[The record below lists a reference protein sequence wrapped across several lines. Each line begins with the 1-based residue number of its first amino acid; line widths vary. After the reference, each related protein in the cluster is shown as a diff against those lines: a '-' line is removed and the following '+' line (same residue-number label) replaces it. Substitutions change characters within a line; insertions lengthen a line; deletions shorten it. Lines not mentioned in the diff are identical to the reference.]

1 MTPDLSRPIALHRQG
16 RRAEAAVLY
25 EAARRTAPRDP
36 DVLYLLGLCRLELG
50 ELEDGLRHM
59 RALVRIQPGNAPAHH
74 ALGKALSALG
84 KDSAAKR
91 SLETALKLDP
101 DLADSALE
109 LALLVQR
116 DDDPARAVEILRDA
130 LARHPKHAALWNNLG
145 TACRRH
151 GDAAGAADAWRRAIA
166 LDAAMVGPYCNL
178 ATLEMRAG
186 HAAEALS
193 LIREGIAALP
203 DAADLHYHHGRLAF
217 FAGDFGAAADALERS
232 LSLRPGDR
240 PAQVQLAQARQY
252 LCDWDGLD
260 ALMPLVRAEID
271 RAVAGGPCLVS
282 PFFAVTLPTSE
293 ADRTAVAAAEAR
305 RREAALTPLRKDLSF
320 RLNAEPKRRLHIGY
334 LSGDWRDHAASH
346 LSCGLFRHHD
356 REAFE
361 VSVLSFGPDDGS
373 EYLHRIRAGAEHFV
387 DLRPLGDAGAAQAI
401 FDLGVDILLDVQG
414 FMGNSR
420 PEIFMLRPAPVQV
433 SYLTYLGSM
442 GTGALDYII
451 ADATMIAPDNRAAF
465 TEAVV
470 TMPHCYQVNDDE
482 ARIGAPPARA
492 DEGLP
497 EAAMVYCAIHGGHK
511 ITRDAFAGWMRI
523 LKAAPDSVLW
533 LAAGGRL
540 RDTLCAAATAQGID
554 PETRLV
560 FARRV
565 PDKADHMARLALA
578 DLMLDTPIYGAHS
591 SAVDCLWAGTPVLT
605 APGDVFS
612 SRGAATLLR
621 TLGIEELIVPD
632 YDAYERLAVALAG
645 DPERRSDLRNRIA
658 VRRKASKLFDTA
670 GWVRDVE
677 RAYLEMWEIYRQGAA
692 PRDIML
698 AESGET

>member
-1 MTPDLSRPIALHRQG
+1 MTLDLSRPIALHRQG
-16 RRAEAAVLY
+16 RRAEAAALY

-36 DVLYLLGLCRLELG
+36 DVLYLLGLCRLEMG
-50 ELEDGLRHM
+50 ALEDGIRHM

-84 KDSAAKR
+84 KPGPARRA
-91 SLETALKLDP
+91 LETALKLDP
-101 DLADSALE
+101 ALVDSALE
-109 LALLVQR
+109 LALLAQR
-116 DDDPARAVEILRDA
+116 DDDPARAEEILRTA
-130 LARHPKHAALWNNLG
+130 IARHSDHAALWNNLG
-145 TACRRH
+145 TVCRRR
-151 GDAAGAADAWRRAIA
+151 GDAAGAGDAWRRAIA
-166 LDAAMVGPYCNL
+166 LDAAMAGPYCNL
-178 ATLEMRAG
+178 ATLEMRTG
-186 HAAEALS
+186 HPAEALS
-193 LIREGIAALP
+193 VIREGLGVLP
-203 DAADLHYHHGRLAF
+203 DDADLHFHHGRLAF
-217 FAGDFGAAADALERS
+217 FAGDFATAAEALERA
-232 LSLRPGDR
+232 LALRPGDR
-240 PAQVQLAQARQY
+240 PAEAQLAQARQY

-260 ALMPLVRAEID
+260 ALMPIVREEID
-271 RAVAGGPCLVS
+271 SAVAGGPCLVS

-305 RREAALTPLRKDLSF
+305 RREAALAPLRKQVSF
-320 RLNAEPKRRLHIGY
+320 RFGTEPKRRLHIGY

-356 REAFE
+356 RQRFE

-373 EYLHRIRAGAEHFV
+373 DYLRRIRDGAENFV
-387 DLRPLGDAGAAQAI
+387 DLRSLNDGAAAQAI
-401 FDLGVDILLDVQG
+401 FERGVDILLDVQG

-442 GTGALDYII
+442 GTETLDYII
-451 ADATMIAPDNRAAF
+451 ADATMITPDNRAAF

-470 TMPHCYQVNDDE
+470 TMPHCYQVNDDA
-482 ARIGAPPARA
+482 ARIGAAPARA

-497 EAAMVYCAIHGGHK
+497 DAAMVYCAIHGGHK
-511 ITRDAFAGWMRI
+511 ITRDIFACWMRI
-523 LKAAPDSVLW
+523 LKAAADSVLW

-540 RDTLCAAATAQGID
+540 REALCAAARAQGID

-605 APGDVFS
+605 CPGDVFS

-621 TLGIEELIVPD
+621 TLGIEETIAPD
-632 YDAYERLAVALAG
+632 YDAYERIAVALAS
-645 DPERRSDLRNRIA
+645 DAERRAALRARLA
-658 VRRKASKLFDTA
+658 AARAASPLFDTA

-677 RAYLEMWEIYRQGAA
+677 RAYLEMWEIYRQGAP
-692 PRDIML
+692 PRDIVL
-698 AESGET
+698 TR